1 MNTPSLESGSGCADG
16 EALVLIVDDDAPL
29 REALSSLLRSV
40 GLRVALYGSAD
51 ALLEASLPDVPSCLL
66 LDVRLRG
73 PSGLELQAR
82 LRQQQEHIPIIFMT
96 GHGDIAMTVAAM
108 KGGAED
114 FLTKPFRDQD
124 LLDAVTAALDK
135 DRLRRRE
142 SRRAAAIRA
151 QYRSLTPRETE
162 VMGLAVRGL
171 LNKQIAHEIGI
182 SEVTVKIHRGQAM
195 RKMQARSFADLVLMA
210 QRLGICGT
218 ALDAPG

>member
-1 MNTPSLESGSGCADG
+1 MNHSSLEDKHPDDG
-16 EALVLIVDDDAPL
+16 DALVIVVDDDAPL

-40 GLRVALYGSAD
+40 GLRVALHDSAH
-51 ALLEASLPDVPSCLL
+51 ALLDAPLPDVPSCLL

-73 PSGLELQAR
+73 PSGLELQTR
-82 LRQQQEHIPIIFMT
+82 LRQQAERVPIIFMT

-135 DRLRRRE
+135 DRERRRG

-151 QYRSLTPRETE
+151 LYESLTPREAE

-171 LNKQIAHEIGI
+171 LNKQIAGRIGI

-210 QRLGICGT
+210 QQLGICDT
-218 ALDAPG
+218 ALEALA